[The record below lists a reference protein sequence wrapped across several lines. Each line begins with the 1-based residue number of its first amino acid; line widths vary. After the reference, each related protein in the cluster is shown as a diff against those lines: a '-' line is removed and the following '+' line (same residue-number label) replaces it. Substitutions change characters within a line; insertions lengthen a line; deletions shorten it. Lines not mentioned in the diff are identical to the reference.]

1 MKKCS
6 KCGELKPLESFRF
19 RNKTLNKRH
28 SKCNVCYS
36 EYQKYRWDNN
46 INGARDKGRNA
57 SRKYNYEQRYNA
69 PGEVIDR
76 LMKDKNGNCEI
87 CGTEKELFVD
97 HCHNSDKYRGLL
109 CRSCNLMLGYARDNM
124 DTLIAGANYLKCRN

>member
-6 KCGELKPLESFRF
+6 KCGELKPLDQFRF
-19 RNKTLNKRH
+19 RNKSLNTRH
-28 SKCNVCYS
+28 SKCNICFS

-69 PGEVIDR
+69 PEEVIDR

-87 CGTEKELFVD
+87 CGNETELFVD

-124 DTLIAGANYLKCRN
+124 DTLISGAKYLKDRN